1 MTCLRPSRRH
11 DLRHNPQDA
20 ARLRLRSLPRRRI
33 PIPRTTGSSR
43 SRRPTLS
50 SSWSKGWMT
59 KAYLTA
65 PRPVETHDGD
75 GGIIPT
81 CRPVGVPW
89 EVHPCA
95 SPRCARPSGESPASS
110 SRPSNPWEDE
120 LRFMDRWF
128 SDLPVGPGRT
138 WRREDLYDRR
148 PRLPLRSER
157 GRPAGRDHTQ
167 LHSVTLSPRTWPR
180 SVHVQFHAR
189 GSTCP
194 WTSWTLWRSTSN
206 GVAGGRVEGGWR
218 PGRAI
223 RPPGDPAFCRA
234 WPGFGTTFSNPL
246 STV

>member
-1 MTCLRPSRRH
+1 MTRLRPSRRH

-33 PIPRTTGSSR
+33 PLPRTTGSSR

-65 PRPVETHDGD
+65 PRPVETHDGG

-148 PRLPLRSER
+148 PRLPLGSER
-157 GRPAGRDHTQ
+157 ARPDGRDPIQ
-167 LHSVTLSPRTWPR
+167 LHAVHIQSTFSHFQSTFSHMWIHIQSTWGSTYVDP
-180 SVHVQFHAR
+180 HAR
-189 GSTCP
+189 RHRGIY
-194 WTSWTLWRSTSN
+194 
-206 GVAGGRVEGGWR
+206 GVQRRMVET
-218 PGRAI
+218 I
-223 RPPGDPAFCRA
+223 
-234 WPGFGTTFSNPL
+234 
-246 STV
+246 